1 MKLENYKIVDD
12 SILIS
17 KDEIIR
23 MINESY
29 KWALEYFNEYMLT
42 KKSELSAASLK
53 CEGCAHTWEH
63 ILEKFENDD
72 IG

>member
-12 SILIS
+12 SILIP

-42 KKSELSAASLK
+42 KKSEFSAASLK
-53 CEGCAHTWEH
+53 YEGCAHTWEH